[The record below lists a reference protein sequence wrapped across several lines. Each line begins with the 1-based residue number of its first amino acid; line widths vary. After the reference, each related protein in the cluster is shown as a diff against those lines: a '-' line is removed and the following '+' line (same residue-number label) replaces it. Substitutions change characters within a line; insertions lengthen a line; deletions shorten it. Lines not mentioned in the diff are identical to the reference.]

1 MKLDMIR
8 KHLLLGVL
16 LICFPLF
23 PAFSATNG
31 NGTVPGCNKEW
42 KEKMRSEKIAYFTA
56 ELDLTPEEAQKFWPV
71 YNMLQEEKEKY
82 HNEARECMKLL
93 EAAISEGKPEK
104 EIAELLDNYIEAAGK
119 CDNICNR
126 TREEISKVLS
136 ETKTARLFIAEER
149 FMMKQFRSFK
159 EKKDAR

>member
-1 MKLDMIR
+1 
-8 KHLLLGVL
+8 
-16 LICFPLF
+16 
-23 PAFSATNG
+23 
-31 NGTVPGCNKEW
+31 
-42 KEKMRSEKIAYFTA
+42 
-56 ELDLTPEEAQKFWPV
+56 
-71 YNMLQEEKEKY
+71 
-82 HNEARECMKLL
+82 MKLL

-119 CDNICNR
+119 CDNIRNR
-126 TREEISKVLS
+126 TREKISKVLS